1 MVKLQPQEIES
12 RIKHIDASWSLNGA
26 SISRNFQCKNFVEAF
41 SFMSAVALMAE
52 RMNHHPD
59 WSNVYN
65 RVQIELSTHDVGG
78 LSNNDFDLATEI
90 DSIFKRFNL
99 L

>member
-1 MVKLQPQEIES
+1 MMIKLNEQEIE
-12 RIKHIDASWSLNGA
+12 IKMKNIDASWSLNGT
-26 SISRNFQCKNFVEAF
+26 SISRNFQCENFVEAF

-65 RVQIELSTHDVGG
+65 KVNIQLSTHDVDG
-78 LSNNDFDLATEI
+78 LSNNDFNLAQEI
-90 DSIFKRFNL
+90 DSIFKKYS
-99 L
+99 